1 MKEGG
6 SLATNLLSKRKDLPG
21 PWAGKQR
28 RDARTVSFGV
38 ARTDRY
44 FGLLIVD
51 ELAVKSLEHHKSSSD
66 CLERMQRCSVMADEG
81 NLASV
86 ASAAAAAAA
95 AIASAGVPDTSL
107 PDCYEIPSDQDLNW
121 SRMHSR
127 WHCQSRCCAE
137 TAPAVL
143 ILNRKSWRTGVAG
156 SEQVD
161 AASQPMRADQSSYW
175 AKLLK
180 NAESDSRLKRVRLMK
195 LKGYRAW
202 PTQLYSDKTAKR
214 LPVT

>member
-1 MKEGG
+1 M
-6 SLATNLLSKRKDLPG
+6 
-21 PWAGKQR
+21 
-28 RDARTVSFGV
+28 
-38 ARTDRY
+38 
-44 FGLLIVD
+44 
-51 ELAVKSLEHHKSSSD
+51 KSLEHHKSSSD
-66 CLERMQRCSVMADEG
+66 CLERMRRCSVMVDEG

-86 ASAAAAAAA
+86 ASAAASAAAAA

-127 WHCQSRCCAE
+127 WHCQYRCCAE

-180 NAESDSRLKRVRLMK
+180 KAEDGLRLERLRFMEME
-195 LKGYRAW
+195 GYRART
-202 PTQLYSDKTAKR
+202 TQLYSDKTAKR